1 MSPLSSPNPLISSL
15 PPASSFGNQII
26 PPQMH
31 IKQVIVSGFRSFRNQ
46 GEVEPFSS
54 GHNAVVG
61 RNGSG
66 KSNFFDAIQFALLAP
81 KFAVLRQEER
91 SAMLHEGAGASVMSA
106 FCEIVFD
113 NSDGRLSV
121 DGDEVR
127 KGRGGGGE
135 GGGRLLA
142 AILCSPASILAPRLA
157 HDGRMVNFS

>member
-1 MSPLSSPNPLISSL
+1 
-15 PPASSFGNQII
+15 
-26 PPQMH
+26 MH

-61 RNGSG
+61 RNGAG

-127 KGRGGGGE
+127 QRQGPSE
-135 GGGRLLA
+135 
-142 AILCSPASILAPRLA
+142 AS
-157 HDGRMVNFS
+157 